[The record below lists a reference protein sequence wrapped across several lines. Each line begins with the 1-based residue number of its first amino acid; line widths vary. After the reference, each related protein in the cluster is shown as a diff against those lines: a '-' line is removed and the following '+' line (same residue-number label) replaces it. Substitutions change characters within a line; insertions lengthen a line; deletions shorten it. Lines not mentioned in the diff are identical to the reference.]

1 MFSPHVMAAMF
12 GFPTAPKKK
21 SPAPK
26 KKKAE
31 NWFEK
36 LKNDQLKELLRA
48 TQQTMSGTKDELVA
62 RLCSHPQMAEY
73 AHEFRWPTPRCT
85 QHIGAD
91 IERAQGG
98 NLLDPH
104 TRNGG
109 RSRREDARSD
119 QRGMSGRSSLLDR
132 KQV

>member
-1 MFSPHVMAAMF
+1 MAKKLCLKMFSPHVMAAMF

-73 AHEFRWPTPRCT
+73 AHEFRWPTPRGVLSISELT
-85 QHIGAD
+85 SSVR
-91 IERAQGG
+91 RAAIYS
-98 NLLDPH
+98 
-104 TRNGG
+104 TRTHEMVGG
-109 RSRREDARSD
+109 RA
-119 QRGMSGRSSLLDR
+119 GG
-132 KQV
+132 